1 MPHDRKSRKIGV
13 FMRRNARIGEKNR
26 STLDVLFK
34 KTLTF
39 DIARQQRSN
48 LALFDNDAACCYD
61 GILVNLA
68 MLCSRRFGVPKEAIL
83 AHSETLGLVKYTI
96 KTVYG
101 TSQGFI
107 EVQIKNS

>member
-39 DIARQQRSN
+39 DIT
-48 LALFDNDAACCYD
+48 DNNDQIWRYLTMTLQAAMIGYW
-61 GILVNLA
+61 
-68 MLCSRRFGVPKEAIL
+68 
-83 AHSETLGLVKYTI
+83 
-96 KTVYG
+96 
-101 TSQGFI
+101 
-107 EVQIKNS
+107 

>member
-48 LALFDNDAACCYD
+48 QVLFDNDAASCYD
-61 GILVNLA
+61 RILVNLA
-68 MLCSRRFGVPKEAIL
+68 ILPGLLSKYRSRTASGSRSAKAVAPPRRCAQYASF
-83 AHSETLGLVKYTI
+83 Y
-96 KTVYG
+96 
-101 TSQGFI
+101 
-107 EVQIKNS
+107 

>member
-1 MPHDRKSRKIGV
+1 
-13 FMRRNARIGEKNR
+13 MRRNARIGEKNR

-68 MLCSRRFGVPKEAIL
+68 MLCSRRFGLLPMEAIL
-83 AHSETLGLVKYTI
+83 AHSENLHLMSKIHDENCV
-96 KTVYG
+96 
-101 TSQGFI
+101 
-107 EVQIKNS
+107 